1 MYKNEKMYM
10 SEIGHENHIIEQK
23 KPKRV
28 EWLNVYSKGFIVE
41 SINNNYINENVS
53 FKKQNKEININK
65 NIIPRN
71 LKFIMS
77 KREIILNKNGIGNT
91 DLSSRKTNFSY
102 IIDDEEDINNQNK
115 SLITNLNN
123 VFSSIIKKEPDNKK
137 KEKNKNV
144 KNNNTNKKN
153 NNNINKVEKKTI
165 KCNSIKNLQNIKTEK
180 NVIKNKTYKNL
191 YKYKNKSVKAKNKNI
206 SLKKNICSPLLNYL
220 VLRYQNLNQSIF
232 SIINKNAK
240 KNNKIINRNNDS
252 CKDFSK
258 TTRDENNNNN
268 INKFLNKTEIKKKN
282 NRFRYSKSIKEIKV
296 DNVNLV
302 EIQKFMVDGRKYK
315 KYKNQMN
322 KDTNNYKGDI
332 GDYTFDNDDEDE
344 EDKLAITE
352 RRNFIT
358 FSEICSPS
366 DIYMTNNKKG
376 FNNFFV

>member
-144 KNNNTNKKN
+144 KKK
-153 NNNINKVEKKTI
+153 
-165 KCNSIKNLQNIKTEK
+165 
-180 NVIKNKTYKNL
+180 
-191 YKYKNKSVKAKNKNI
+191 
-206 SLKKNICSPLLNYL
+206 
-220 VLRYQNLNQSIF
+220 
-232 SIINKNAK
+232 
-240 KNNKIINRNNDS
+240 D
-252 CKDFSK
+252 
-258 TTRDENNNNN
+258 
-268 INKFLNKTEIKKKN
+268 
-282 NRFRYSKSIKEIKV
+282 
-296 DNVNLV
+296 
-302 EIQKFMVDGRKYK
+302 
-315 KYKNQMN
+315 
-322 KDTNNYKGDI
+322 
-332 GDYTFDNDDEDE
+332 
-344 EDKLAITE
+344 
-352 RRNFIT
+352 
-358 FSEICSPS
+358 
-366 DIYMTNNKKG
+366 
-376 FNNFFV
+376 